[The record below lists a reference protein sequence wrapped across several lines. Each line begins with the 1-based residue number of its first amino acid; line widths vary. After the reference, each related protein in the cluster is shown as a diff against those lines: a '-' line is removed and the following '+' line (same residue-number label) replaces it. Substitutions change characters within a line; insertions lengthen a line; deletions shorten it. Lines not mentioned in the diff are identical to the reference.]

1 LGFRVILNLLRV
13 PYSLF
18 LVLTQLAIDVETPS
32 EKFTI
37 MGKGKRVT
45 ISSSASLHFSINREF
60 NLGWHFDA
68 LVFTGTKLAHPCFS
82 PTVHVAIIRNREGV
96 KRAGSDLGYKF
107 SMEKCNLFWN

>member
-1 LGFRVILNLLRV
+1 
-13 PYSLF
+13 
-18 LVLTQLAIDVETPS
+18 LTQLAIDVETPS

-37 MGKGKRVT
+37 MSKGKRVT
-45 ISSSASLHFSINREF
+45 ISSGASLHFSITREF

-82 PTVHVAIIRNREGV
+82 PTVHVAIIRNRKGV
-96 KRAGSDLGYKF
+96 KRAGSDLGNKF